1 MAQDPE
7 ATRANSVAS
16 ASSPGASTWNGGS
29 AWPALFEPQ
38 HLSSPSGST
47 AHACCASDAL
57 TCRNWW
63 FFGARHWPCRPTE
76 RERGVNRRPRQRL
89 QPTNRTRTLLPQQR
103 AVLSRC
109 SAQVCE
115 SPALTWRMP
124 CVPDGTLL
132 CPWGLLPAG
141 AGAWAR
147 RGRRKR
153 GCRVVDPPKQKRV
166 PSWRRAQP
174 WVVPLETWT
183 KGPGLSMRMAPQHTR
198 DWSTLR
204 AHAWFPPA
212 VTCANSPCGC
222 RSRGRGV
229 TGGQRGRRRG

>member
-153 GCRVVDPPKQKRV
+153 VQGCRPTEAEEGAVVAEGAAVGGAAGDLDKGARLVHANGTPAHEGLVDP
-166 PSWRRAQP
+166 
-174 WVVPLETWT
+174 
-183 KGPGLSMRMAPQHTR
+183 
-198 DWSTLR
+198 
-204 AHAWFPPA
+204 
-212 VTCANSPCGC
+212 
-222 RSRGRGV
+222 
-229 TGGQRGRRRG
+229 